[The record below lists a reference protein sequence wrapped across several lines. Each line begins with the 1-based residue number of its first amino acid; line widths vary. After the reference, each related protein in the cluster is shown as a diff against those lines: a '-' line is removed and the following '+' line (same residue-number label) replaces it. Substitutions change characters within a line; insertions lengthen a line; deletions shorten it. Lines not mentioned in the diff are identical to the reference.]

1 MGGGTPRDEEYDQG
15 GGGLCGRG
23 RDVRKGSEKAE
34 VEGEKE
40 EEEAEKEEEE
50 KEGGGRGWR
59 WSGGIVVVVVSH
71 CIYSW
76 ITSMTNEL
84 PLPYTK

>member
-50 KEGGGRGWR
+50 KEGGGTGMAVVGGDRG
-59 WSGGIVVVVVSH
+59 GGGVTLHIFMDNLH
-71 CIYSW
+71 D
-76 ITSMTNEL
+76 
-84 PLPYTK
+84 